1 MNQKWYRAQTSELPA
16 DGIFNYSREFY
27 TYAYRCNYLTL
38 GWAPTEGKV
47 SLGNSQGESEAE
59 LRKRAAEMPMGRV
72 CEMNDYM
79 EKLIYLMSNASAMMT
94 GSTLRVTA
102 GEYI

>member
-1 MNQKWYRAQTSELPA
+1 
-16 DGIFNYSREFY
+16 
-27 TYAYRCNYLTL
+27 
-38 GWAPTEGKV
+38 
-47 SLGNSQGESEAE
+47 
-59 LRKRAAEMPMGRV
+59 MPMGRV